1 MWMTSRHLSLHP
13 AVLIALVS
21 QIREPQPESLAQL
34 DHHVLRDIGVDPSQ
48 VRAPSRSRL
57 TTSPGESASPRRSGG
72 WTSHPTT
79 GRS

>member
-21 QIREPQPESLAQL
+21 QIRAPQPESLAQL
-34 DHHVLRDIGVDPSQ
+34 DRHVLRDIGVDPAQ
-48 VRAPSRSRL
+48 VRSPAQPRL
-57 TTSPGESASPRRSGG
+57 TMSPGESASPRRSVG
-72 WTSHPTT
+72 WTSRPTT